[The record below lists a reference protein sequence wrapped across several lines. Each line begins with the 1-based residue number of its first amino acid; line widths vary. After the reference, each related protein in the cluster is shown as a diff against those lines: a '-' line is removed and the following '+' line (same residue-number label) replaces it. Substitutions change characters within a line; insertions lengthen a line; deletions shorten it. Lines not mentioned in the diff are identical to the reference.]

1 MLVKTN
7 LEERPFAKSIQALRK
22 NELELLLSFKS
33 KKEISEKTRKALWLI
48 FDHGWSITFAARN
61 ADVSYRHVS
70 NAEKKL
76 LAMHHDIMKLY
87 GKY

>member
-7 LEERPFAKSIQALRK
+7 LEEKPIFKSIQALRK
-22 NELELLLSFKS
+22 EELELLLSLKS

-48 FDHGWSITFAARN
+48 FDHGWSVTLAAWR